1 MLSIE
6 PFVVPARILTAL
18 TVLPSVVVLV
28 SGAPVTAPLALRP
41 LMQPVAISTQ
51 NNDICARDNSRN
63 GEIAHYARNK
73 KKKRENFKIFSESET
88 NAVNGDLYRVRVG
101 GSRG

>member
-1 MLSIE
+1 MDDGDAGAQDSTLMGINIKLSLTSRAG
-6 PFVVPARILTAL
+6 VPRLNC
-18 TVLPSVVVLV
+18 PSENE
-28 SGAPVTAPLALRP
+28 TMDR
-41 LMQPVAISTQ
+41 Q

-73 KKKRENFKIFSESET
+73 KKKRENFKIFSESDT